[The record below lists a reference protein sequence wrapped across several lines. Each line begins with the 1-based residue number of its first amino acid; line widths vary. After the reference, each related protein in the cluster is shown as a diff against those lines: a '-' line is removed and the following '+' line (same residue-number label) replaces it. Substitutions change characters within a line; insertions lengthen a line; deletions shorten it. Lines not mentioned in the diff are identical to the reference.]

1 MLYILRLIGLGIYF
15 IFVSLLGIFIC
26 LARPFH
32 PDNTRVFGR
41 IFSWGGAAILGI
53 KIRVK
58 NYDSLRN
65 VGPCVY
71 VVNHQDNLD
80 LFVTGR
86 VVPKRT
92 VTLGKKSL
100 RWLPFFGQL
109 YWLAGNIFIDR
120 GNRSSSK
127 MTMSESTRALKEK
140 NTSIWF
146 FAEGH
151 RNRGRNMLPFK
162 KGAFK
167 MAIEAGVP
175 VVPICVSSYARY
187 IDLHRLKGSQVE
199 IKILPPIFTDHLTVK
214 DTDTIL
220 QQCWNEMKATIDA
233 MDAEIYKEA
242 I

>member
-1 MLYILRLIGLGIYF
+1 MLYVLRCFGVGIYF
-15 IFVSLLGIFIC
+15 VLVSLLGIFIC

-32 PDNTRVFGR
+32 PDNTRLFGR
-41 IFSWGGAAILGI
+41 IFSWGGAALLGI
-53 KIRVK
+53 RIKVK
-58 NYDSLRN
+58 NYDSLRK

-80 LFVTGR
+80 LFVCGR

-92 VTLGKKSL
+92 VTLGKKNL

-120 GNRSSSK
+120 KNHSRSQ
-127 MTMSESTRALKEK
+127 MTMSSSTRALMKK

-146 FAEGH
+146 FAEGT
-151 RNRGRNMLPFK
+151 RNRGKNMLPFK

-175 VVPICVSSYARY
+175 VIPICVSSYARH
-187 IDLHRLKGSQVE
+187 IDLRRWRSSRVE
-199 IKILPPIFTDHLTVK
+199 IRILPPILTTHLTDQ
-214 DTDTIL
+214 DTNRLL
-220 QQCWNEMKATIDA
+220 QQCWDEMKATIDT
-233 MDAEIYKEA
+233 MDREIY
-242 I
+242 